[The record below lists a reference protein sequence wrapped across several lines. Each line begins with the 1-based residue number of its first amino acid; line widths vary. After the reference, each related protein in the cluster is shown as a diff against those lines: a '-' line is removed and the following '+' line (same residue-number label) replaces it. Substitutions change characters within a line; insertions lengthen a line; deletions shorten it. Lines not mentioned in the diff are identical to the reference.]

1 MFSIT
6 FTLIELLVMKRILI
20 LFMLV
25 SAGALISLE
34 SCTKSDYYDATVI
47 ADGDENVDGCGWLI
61 SIGGVIF
68 YPVGLSEDSMV
79 DGKMI
84 TIQYT
89 VSAIPHTCINNQ
101 QYQVATIT
109 KYLN

>member
-1 MFSIT
+1 
-6 FTLIELLVMKRILI
+6 MKRILI

-34 SCTKSDYYDATVI
+34 SCTKSNYYDATVI
-47 ADGDENVDGCGWLI
+47 AVGDGIKEGCGWLI
-61 SIGGVIF
+61 SIDGVVF

-79 DGKMI
+79 DGKVI

-89 VSAIPHTCINNQ
+89 VSAIPHTCVNSQ
-101 QYQVATIT
+101 EYQVATIT
-109 KYLN
+109 RYL